1 MEKMITMDSISTM
14 ITAAVVSIV
23 KALLIYLVGKW
34 IIGQILKLADNSAY
48 FNKMDS
54 TVRSFARNLVRIVLY
69 VVLIVT
75 IIGVLGV
82 PMASVVTVLASAG
95 VAVGMAM
102 QGSLSNLAGGIM
114 LMIFRPF
121 KAGDYVQAAGNEGV
135 VKEIQPFYTV
145 LTTVDNRTITIPNG
159 SLMNSNVVNFS
170 QEENRRVDLNFSCA
184 KGEDIEKVCSIM
196 KEVMNA
202 NAKVLKDPAPF
213 ARLSGG
219 TSDGMQFTVRAWT
232 KSADY
237 WDVFFDLS
245 ESITAALGA
254 AGIQAPAVR
263 VITETK

>member
-1 MEKMITMDSISTM
+1 MEKMITMASISTI
-14 ITAAVVSIV
+14 ITTVCVNLV
-23 KALLIYLVGKW
+23 KALLVYLVGKW
-34 IIGQILKLADNSAY
+34 IIGKLISMLEKSAG
-48 FNKMDS
+48 FGKMDP
-54 TVRSFARNLVRIVLY
+54 TVRKFALSLIKIVFY
-69 VVLIVT
+69 VLIVIT
-75 IIGVLGV
+75 IINILGV

-95 VAVGMAM
+95 VAIGMAM

-170 QEENRRVDLNFSCA
+170 QEENRRVDLTFSCA
-184 KGEDIEKVCSIM
+184 KGEDIEKVCGIM
-196 KEVMNA
+196 KDVMNA
-202 NAKVLKDPAPF
+202 HAKVLQDPAPF

-219 TSDGMQFTVRAWT
+219 TSDSMQFTVRAWT

-254 AGIQAPAVR
+254 AGVQAPAVR